1 MNKAPLVWKAL
12 ILLLFTLFTGT
23 LDASDVPKTSESEII
38 TLESL
43 KLQIQDLSRLV
54 LSLQLQVENL
64 ERSQQAAEHKDQETS
79 LVAAAKAAV
88 GSDPEEP
95 NITFESRGA
104 TLSQFNPEIS
114 VTGNLFYLGGDDELE
129 RASIGEWEFNFRS
142 NLDPYTSMQ
151 VLLAKAEGEELEIE
165 EGYLSWNHLPG
176 GLSLSAGKKRQQF
189 GVINRR
195 HAHARDQADAPWI
208 LEESFGDEGLVG
220 TGIFF
225 DWLLPGL
232 GADASGLTLELT
244 NGDNE
249 VAFGGEDWS
258 RPTVLGRYKSY
269 WDLSSQ
275 SYLEIGLNALHGS
288 VGEEQRLDHHFLGLD
303 FSFNHSPAGLE
314 KYHEFTLRGLAIL
327 SRLEHEDH
335 RTQESWGGFLYGEY
349 RFSRQWIAGLRY
361 DRVDD
366 QLHEDRHLWGLSPY
380 LTFWQS
386 EYVRLRAQ
394 ASFRDDS
401 ESGIERR
408 FFLQLTLAA
417 GPHKHESY

>member
-1 MNKAPLVWKAL
+1 MTKTPLGWKVL
-12 ILLLFTLFTGT
+12 ILLVFCLFTPPLR
-23 LDASDVPKTSESEII
+23 ASDEAASSESETI

-43 KLQIQDLSRLV
+43 KLQIHELNQLV
-54 LSLQLQVENL
+54 LSLQLQVQNL
-64 ERSQQAAEHKDQETS
+64 ERAQQEAERNDQELS

-114 VTGNLFYLGGDDELE
+114 VAGNLFYLGGDDELE

-220 TGIFF
+220 TGLFF
-225 DWLLPGL
+225 DWLLPGF
-232 GADASGLTLELT
+232 GADASGFTLEIT

-249 VAFGGEDWS
+249 VAFGDEDWR
-258 RPTVLGRYKSY
+258 RPTVLGRYRSY

-275 SYLEIGLNALHGS
+275 SYLEIGLNALHGG
-288 VGEEQRLDHHFLGLD
+288 VGEEQRFDHDFLGLD
-303 FSFNHSPAGLE
+303 FAFNHSPAGRE
-314 KYHEFTLRGLAIL
+314 KYHEFNLRGLAVL
-327 SRLEHEDH
+327 SRLEREDQ

-361 DRVDD
+361 DRVED
-366 QLHEDRHLWGLSPY
+366 QLGGDRHSWGLSPY

-401 ESGIERR
+401 ETGVERR
-408 FFLQLTLAA
+408 FLLQLTLAA
-417 GPHKHESY
+417 GPHKHEAY